1 MVLSA
6 LIVNCLSI
14 VECLQL
20 KEGEIFLAHLG
31 PQPGG
36 AANRGVQDTLSL
48 CINIITLNN
57 WIVWNKFFEGTRGKD
72 RQGLRGNPILTP
84 IYPSLRVRVNQ
95 LFTVKHQ

>member
-1 MVLSA
+1 MVLSL

-31 PQPGG
+31 PQPEG

-48 CINIITLNN
+48 YINIITLNN

-95 LFTVKHQ
+95 LFAVKYQ